1 MKLTIGLV
9 GRSIAFRTTLLL
21 FGGLNAWT
29 WARHRY
35 SPVCCDQEIS
45 FGFPFPFHISGGIM
59 GESNF
64 YILRL
69 GPHQHAAGVEA
80 GETAGEGEKQVSE
93 CAE

>member
-1 MKLTIGLV
+1 MKLTISLV
-9 GRSIAFRTTLLL
+9 GRSVAFRTTLLL
-21 FGGLNAWT
+21 FGGLNVWT

-64 YILRL
+64 YILGLMLDIAIALTSAVLVTWIAKAIR
-69 GPHQHAAGVEA
+69 
-80 GETAGEGEKQVSE
+80 S
-93 CAE
+93 